1 MKSVSRDNTQ
11 LLFNRIFSLPTERG
25 KEGVFAT
32 LPDTITRI
40 PREKPVC
47 IDEIITFFFFFKDLG
62 I

>member
-1 MKSVSRDNTQ
+1 MYSFKRESPEDYLKSVSRDNTQ

-40 PREKPVC
+40 PREKPVS
-47 IDEIITFFFFFKDLG
+47 K
-62 I
+62 